1 MGLNLKNTLNT
12 KLKQNSVRSM
22 PKQTSN
28 IVRSITDKDGTF
40 DVNIQKF
47 DVSPDTITGTKK
59 LLGEAKDKFNIKNQ
73 SIIGNE
79 TDGETFAGFV
89 KSVGNDEDG
98 NGFVEFV
105 GGAGIEG
112 ATAVV
117 AYSSGAP
124 EAISLATKDL
134 EEKTNIK
141 KAAVGTFLD
150 SLPVVLGK
158 PSGGFLSKVLAVVG
172 ASAALSSVLGA
183 VSPLAGIT
191 EKLSNIKD
199 QFLESTGIGGLIN
212 KVNGVID
219 NATKML
225 GDITSNI
232 TANLGSI
239 VQQSLGGVSGDLA
252 THVSTLATDL
262 VSSELQDL
270 TEPLTNKIRSVS
282 NTALEIRNTP
292 SLGGLIQNMTEDITQ
307 NLSNRVNALV
317 PGMGGIVVASVIS
330 GIAAGGEQKVNAIK
344 TVILEDGAV
353 KTLGDKVTPV
363 EPIAEAKTVSE
374 AVKVIVKNAEENG
387 ATAAEIAN
395 VKNAAEKIEKE
406 LNDNNFNPKIAGLLA
421 VEASSPQGAP
431 FVLDLSKKFTYVSSV
446 EELELEFSS
455 KLLSESSRSINTVVL
470 HASETFSNKNIGA
483 EEIEAIVSKTGD
495 PEDEIP
501 YHYVIRRDGRLQRG
515 KPVEEEGNH
524 CAKSSNVNPTSIGV
538 VMVGGIN
545 RASTEQPWETS
556 SSSFTRAQFDTLEQ
570 FLSTYYFHFPSG
582 EVLGHSDVEEE
593 ELDPYFDVQE
603 YILSLF
609 GKINQSQV
617 EFEETEK
624 FEDLS
629 SLQGAPLVLGE
640 LDSSDR
646 ESLLVIARLAIE
658 KGLPNFKTTNELFRS
673 MPANSLNS
681 GSLDDKKN
689 ALRKHIA
696 DIEAGRV
703 PAPTPSGVSASTFE
717 EEGFLDFANN
727 EGEYTLVGMPQ
738 TDGYAANTM
747 TQAEEDA
754 IQEKYGALAG
764 PNPNLH
770 KRVVIEELKSDL
782 TKKLLNICAKME
794 TNLRVNSGYRNPIVN
809 KNVGGHKNSKH
820 MQRIASDIGTRGFSE
835 EKIATLIQHAI
846 DEGFKSI
853 GTYNTFVHLD
863 ITSRNYV
870 KCWFSPNDENTPI
883 VKKFAVEVM
892 LKNKVTVPAYAR
904 A

>member
-470 HASETFSNKNIGA
+470 HAIETFSNKNIGA